1 MNDLKDDEFIG
12 QNMGRTILWLLAL
25 LLVIPVV
32 NASEHHAH
40 LTQEGTAWFDC
51 QDSWASIHDE
61 QGVELEN
68 SSDFTRVLDSQNH
81 TLNFEDASKCQ
92 WVMPVTNELP
102 NSLPAPYE
110 EFPSQ
115 KTNECSQP
123 YNSQTACISE
133 LVSGDLINDSED
145 VFAINVLSGQFLKLG
160 LEASSSAID
169 VEIYFQ
175 NDSESEKLDFEIS
188 LPLNTSIGQSNI
200 LNIPVT
206 EDGRILVSVTSP
218 NPNTYWMI
226 SYDLYS
232 TTNNLQLVDLE
243 NISGMGEVPFIL
255 EIGRDESLIV
265 TSSTSVVDGT
275 DVKVSYRYA
284 YSETSYSN
292 WTNASV
298 GDRIHSIEGIGHIE
312 LFWNCDCEWSSSMIK
327 ESHFDADWGRDAP
340 GFRPLSP
347 TSDNSSY
354 PLIEMDGGALDG
366 ELTLHMDDYQDIL
379 RVETTGWNESIHLV
393 DVIVEGDIYE
403 LQVSIMNIDQDTW
416 DILDQVSATYS
427 MNKIRLSLDV
437 GLGTHFIKIQ
447 HVNGSDALNLNAES
461 IQWKIRVETAVLEEG
476 DEPWFP
482 ASEAV
487 KDAANVFYW
496 MIGALLILPFI
507 IFYLNLN
514 NTRKFAEEFARK
526 KDRLKWLS
534 KKLDEGSFSPSDL
547 SKALRSVSTLDW
559 EEALAVWGEPQLRHF
574 TTGID
579 MAVWSLDER
588 ISESGAWP
596 ILIGLRPQDCEWSVA
611 ALKFEA
617 NEGGEWSVEKVEPK
631 LLHRSNEIF
640 LDTIHD
646 NSRVFIRV
654 DLNGNA
660 KSTDIYLSGMVDGEP
675 MAAKPANTVYRILDS
690 EE

>member
-12 QNMGRTILWLLAL
+12 RNMGRTILWLVAL

-32 NASEHHAH
+32 NASDQHTH

-68 SSDFTRVLDSQNH
+68 SSDFTRALDSQNH
-81 TLNFEDASKCQ
+81 TLYFEDASKCQ
-92 WVMPVTNELP
+92 WVMPVTDELP

-123 YNSQTACISE
+123 YNSQTACTSE

-145 VFAINVLSGQFLKLG
+145 VFAIDVLSGQFLKLG

-206 EDGRILVSVTSP
+206 GDGRILVSVTSP
-218 NPNTYWMI
+218 SPNTYWMI
-226 SYDLYS
+226 SYELYS

-243 NISGMGEVPFIL
+243 NISGMGEVPFML

-265 TSSTSVVDGT
+265 TSSSSVVDGT

-298 GDRIHSIEGIGHIE
+298 GDRIHSIESIDHIE

-393 DVIVEGDIYE
+393 DVIVEGDIYD
-403 LQVSIMNIDQDTW
+403 LQVSIMNIDQETW

-427 MNKIRLSLDV
+427 MDKIRLSLDV

-447 HVNGSDALNLNAES
+447 HLNGSDALDVNGES
-461 IQWKIRVETAVLEEG
+461 VQWKIRVETAVIEEG

-534 KKLDEGSFSPSDL
+534 KKLDEGNFSPSDL

-559 EEALAVWGEPQLRHF
+559 EEALAVWGEPQVRHF

-588 ISESGAWP
+588 ISESDAWP